1 MKSSIFTPNHD
12 ILPILGVSEV
22 QFCTI
27 ERPQLFEFEVTTCRT
42 CRLKLP
48 RLICKND
55 EALRK
60 AGVLACG
67 FDTPKVSTYVNCK
80 YLHILKSHKFTY
92 LWVFKLED
100 VEKPFEQTSQMWG
113 FSPVWVR
120 KCLFKRLG
128 RSNILP
134 QTRQGSIVLVL
145 FLLPL
150 MLLHSISF
158 LRFPVLFTIC
168 EIKNG

>member
-1 MKSSIFTPNHD
+1 MWINIKYIFWNH
-12 ILPILGVSEV
+12 INLL
-22 QFCTI
+22 
-27 ERPQLFEFEVTTCRT
+27 
-42 CRLKLP
+42 
-48 RLICKND
+48 
-55 EALRK
+55 
-60 AGVLACG
+60 
-67 FDTPKVSTYVNCK
+67 
-80 YLHILKSHKFTY
+80 TY

-120 KCLFKRLG
+120 KCLFNRLG

-158 LRFPVLFTIC
+158 LRFPADLISSVVFNLWNKKIISFSSYEQPIRIPNFYNEFFVYLLF
-168 EIKNG
+168 EYFY